1 MTPAPSPKT
10 AGKKFAWARCCFTLS
25 NPVHDASQRPSTRRR
40 GYKERSRLR
49 PFRGTEKL
57 TVTCSSDKTSF
68 PKMSGRLP
76 LGIKSRSSDSH
87 DTLHEKSLHPD
98 GFLVSTLEAQETKY
112 YFYNPKND

>member
-10 AGKKFAWARCCFTLS
+10 AGKKFAVARCCFMLS
-25 NPVHDASQRPSTRRR
+25 NPVHDALQLPSTRRR

-57 TVTCSSDKTSF
+57 TATCSSDKTSF
-68 PKMSGRLP
+68 PKMLGLLL
-76 LGIKSRSSDSH
+76 LGIELRSSDSH

-98 GFLVSTLEAQETKY
+98 GFSHLH
-112 YFYNPKND
+112 P